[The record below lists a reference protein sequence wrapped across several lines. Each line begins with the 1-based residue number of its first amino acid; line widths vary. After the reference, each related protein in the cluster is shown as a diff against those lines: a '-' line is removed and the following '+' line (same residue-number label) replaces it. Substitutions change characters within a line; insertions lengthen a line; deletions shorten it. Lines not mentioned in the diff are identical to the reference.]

1 MVLGCGLLTA
11 GRMASAETIKLP
23 DQPVT
28 NIQTF
33 RTEGVVKELKGDG
46 QTVVIA
52 HEAIPDYMEA
62 MTMPFKVKEAR
73 ELAGL
78 QPDDKI
84 LFRLRVTDTESWVE
98 GISKIASGQVGR
110 QASRL
115 PSETPTLDPAGTTGK
130 TTAPL
135 RRHPLQD
142 YPFTNEL
149 GQAVR
154 LSDFRG
160 QALAITFFF
169 TRCPIPDFCPR
180 LSKNFEEAS
189 HKLSALP
196 GSPTNWHFLSVSFEP
211 EFDTPS
217 VLKAYGKRY
226 QYDPKRWSFLTGSK
240 EKISE
245 LASGSDVK
253 FERESGFINHNFRTL
268 IIDAAGHLQMVFP
281 TGGNLSEAII
291 AEVLKAAAVPTP
303 HPRPSGGE
311 SQSRRTALAR

>member
-1 MVLGCGLLTA
+1 
-11 GRMASAETIKLP
+11 MASAETIKLP

-135 RRHPLQD
+135 
-142 YPFTNEL
+142 
-149 GQAVR
+149 
-154 LSDFRG
+154 G